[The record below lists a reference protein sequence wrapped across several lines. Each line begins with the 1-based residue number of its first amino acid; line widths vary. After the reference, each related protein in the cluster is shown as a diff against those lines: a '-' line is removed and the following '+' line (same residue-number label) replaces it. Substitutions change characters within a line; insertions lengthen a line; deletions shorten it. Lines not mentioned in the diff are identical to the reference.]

1 MKNIHVLPTDQPS
14 RLYLEY
20 GDGDLCLSNNLLPQ
34 TNKSNN
40 QHIYITSDEEIKGN
54 DYYIHNN
61 RVRQSAGGEQE
72 KGDYRNCKKIIL
84 TTDTTLIA
92 DGVQSI
98 SYHFLEWFVK
108 NPTCEF
114 VEIESWKTKG
124 EWELVYKIIIP
135 QEELKS
141 FSDFSDKFFGTTVK
155 EESKQETLEE
165 AAKKYKDLKLND
177 DLYDGFIAGANYMA
191 KRMFS
196 EEEVKDIVDKTIE
209 KFYKHRY
216 ADKTKAEMKELWFE
230 NFKKK

>member
-20 GDGDLCLSNNLLPQ
+20 GDGDLCLSRNLLPQ
-34 TNKSNN
+34 TSKSNN
-40 QHIYITSDEEIKGN
+40 QHIYITSDEEIKEG
-54 DYYIHNN
+54 DAVIHYFGMGYEVEYPCEHDNLHSN
-61 RVRQSAGGEQE
+61 TR
-72 KGDYRNCKKIIL
+72 KKIIL

-114 VEIESWKTKG
+114 VDIGFISHSG
-124 EWELVYKIIIP
+124 ARQYKIIIP
-135 QEELKS
+135 REEPK
-141 FSDFSDKFFGTTVK
+141 
-155 EESKQETLEE
+155 TLEE
-165 AAKKYKDLKLND
+165 AAENYGWRIKTNTFSDPVKANDLANSAKQD
-177 DLYDGFIAGANYMA
+177 FIEGA
-191 KRMFS
+191 KWQSERMYS
-196 EEEVKDIVDKTIE
+196 EEEVKNIVDKTIE

-216 ADKTKAEMKELWFE
+216 GDKTKAEMKELWFE

>member
-141 FSDFSDKFFGTTVK
+141 
-155 EESKQETLEE
+155 LEE
-165 AAKKYKDLKLND
+165 DSSPIKQYEAYKKANLPQRLELQKPGQLSFVGPTKLINTEP
-177 DLYDGFIAGANYMA
+177 A
-191 KRMFS
+191 
-196 EEEVKDIVDKTIE
+196 
-209 KFYKHRY
+209 
-216 ADKTKAEMKELWFE
+216 KTKRKLFR
-230 NFKKK
+230 NR

>member
-20 GDGDLCLSNNLLPQ
+20 GDGDLCLSRNLLPQ
-34 TNKSNN
+34 TSKSNN

-84 TTDTTLIA
+84 TTDPTLIA
-92 DGVQSI
+92 DDVQSI

-135 QEELKS
+135 QEKP
-141 FSDFSDKFFGTTVK
+141 
-155 EESKQETLEE
+155 KQETLEE
-165 AAKKYKDLKLND
+165 AAENYGWRIKTNTFSDPVKANDLANSAQTD
-177 DLYDGFIAGANYMA
+177 FIAGANYMA
-191 KRMFS
+191 ERMYS
-196 EEEVKDIVDKTIE
+196 EEEVKNIAE
-209 KFYKHRY
+209 WSFHFYKTNEF
-216 ADKTKAEMKELWFE
+216 DDSELEEEWCKLLKEK
-230 NFKKK
+230 FKKK